1 MIVPERTKVFNT
13 ANGGHPID
21 TQAKSIKNGGAVMM
35 IMSVFALVLSLMWI
49 FITEI
54 MFVSD
59 FTA

>member
-1 MIVPERTKVFNT
+1 
-13 ANGGHPID
+13 
-21 TQAKSIKNGGAVMM
+21 MM